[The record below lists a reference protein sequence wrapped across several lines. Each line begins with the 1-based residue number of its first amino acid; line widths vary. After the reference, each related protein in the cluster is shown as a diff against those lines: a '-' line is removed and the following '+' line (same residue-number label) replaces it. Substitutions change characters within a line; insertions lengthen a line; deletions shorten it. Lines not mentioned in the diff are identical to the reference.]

1 MDYLDYKVTKVEE
14 RVITEHF
21 RTYLSHNDM
30 GQEGWS
36 QPEADHFYAVFKTG
50 WVAAMAFIA

>member
-30 GQEGWS
+30 GQEGWKPARDGS
-36 QPEADHFYAVFKTG
+36 QL
-50 WVAAMAFIA
+50 